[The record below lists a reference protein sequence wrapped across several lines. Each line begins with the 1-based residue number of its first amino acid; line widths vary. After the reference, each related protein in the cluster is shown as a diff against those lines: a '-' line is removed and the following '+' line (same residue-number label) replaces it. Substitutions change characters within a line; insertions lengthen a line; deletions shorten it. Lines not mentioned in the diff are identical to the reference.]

1 MPAENARNHVVLKAE
16 VAGSPDAVFTYF
28 TDNFF
33 DLWPGKAEV
42 LEPGSDPNEPMGLGM
57 VRRMKPP
64 GSAALEERIIT
75 HDRPTLI
82 EYIVINDA
90 PISNHLGRIEFKPT
104 ATGTSVRYTIDFDY
118 KPAALG
124 PVVRTILA
132 STWAMTSRRKLRSAF
147 PS

>member
-1 MPAENARNHVVLKAE
+1 MSAENARNHVLLTAE

-28 TDNFF
+28 TDSFF
-33 DLWPGKAEV
+33 ELWPGKAEV
-42 LEPGSDPNEPMGLGM
+42 LSPGDDPNEPNGKGL
-57 VRRMKPP
+57 VRRIKPP

-82 EYIVINDA
+82 EYVVINDA
-90 PISNHLGRIEFKPT
+90 PLSNHLGRIEFSPT

-118 KPAALG
+118 KPAFLG
-124 PVVRTILA
+124 PVVRGIL
-132 STWAMTSRRKLRSAF
+132 STTWATQSRRKLRAAF

>member
-1 MPAENARNHVVLKAE
+1 MPAENARNHVLFTAE

-28 TDNFF
+28 TDSFF

-42 LEPGSDPNEPMGLGM
+42 LKPGDDPAEPNGLGM
-57 VRRMKPP
+57 ERRIKPP

-75 HDRPTLI
+75 HDRPNLI

-90 PISNHLGRIEFKPT
+90 PLSNHLGRIEFKPT

-124 PVVRTILA
+124 PVVRTVLSA
-132 STWAMTSRRKLRSAF
+132 TWALTSRRKLRAAF
-147 PS
+147 PG